1 MSPVRLL
8 PFALALAPLFPPLA
22 LLAPLF
28 LGHLRRLSPWA
39 LGLLGAYA
47 LSILLPALWAP
58 EALALPLALGRVL
71 YVLGLVGVGVA
82 LYHRTPTPSQEL
94 TPLGYG
100 LLFLYGSALLASY
113 LAFGDKVVDQRLM
126 HPFHSPVGL
135 GFMGAMGVLLAVYL
149 RYPWP
154 FRLLLGL
161 LGGAVLLLSASRG
174 GMLALLVG
182 GAGGLLFRGRGLWA
196 LGLAGLVLFA
206 ASTLDTPISERFFQ
220 AHLSGREGLW
230 LRAYEVYRAHPWTGV
245 GPYVLGDYL
254 KGTLFGECF
263 LFPLLEARGL
273 TCPSWLKPLGGLWS
287 FAHNHLLQALGES
300 GIFGGVG
307 LLLLVGGFLAAGW
320 GEGLLFSLL
329 LAFVAMG
336 MTDNPFSV
344 PSPFRGEI
352 FFLVGGMALARGVR
366 LPATLGLA
374 GAAALL
380 WSLPFLYLAT
390 RPATPPPKLAYL
402 AVPREG
408 AGSLRIVGGEGY
420 GVQVWWCQEGCQRLG
435 WEWPGDRLVVFP
447 LPQDLP
453 PGEYRLRILL
463 FSRHRLALKPR
474 YVLEREV
481 RR

>member
-1 MSPVRLL
+1 MRLL

-307 LLLLVGGFLAAGW
+307 LLLLVGGFLAAAW

-374 GAAALL
+374 GAVALL

-390 RPATPPPKLAYL
+390 RPPTPPPSLAYL
-402 AVPREG
+402 AFPKEG
-408 AGSLRIVGGEGY
+408 VGFLRLVGAQGY
-420 GVQVWWCQEGCQRLG
+420 RVQVWLCQKDCQRVG
-435 WEWPGDRLVVFP
+435 WEWRGDEPMYFP

-453 PGEYRLRILL
+453 KGEYRLRVLL
-463 FSRHRLALKPR
+463 LSQHRLALRPR
-474 YVLEREV
+474 YVLEKEV
-481 RR
+481 RW

>member
-1 MSPVRLL
+1 MRLL

-39 LGLLGAYA
+39 LGLLGVYA
-47 LSILLPALWAP
+47 LSILLPALGAP
-58 EALALPLALGRVL
+58 EPLAFPLALGRVL
-71 YVLGLVGVGVA
+71 YVLGLVGAGVA
-82 LYHRTPTPSQEL
+82 LYAGASSPTQAL
-94 TPLGYG
+94 KPLGYG
-100 LLFLYGSALLASY
+100 LFLLYITAFVATY
-113 LAFGDKVVDQRLM
+113 LTFEDQAVQQRLM

-230 LRAYEVYRAHPWTGV
+230 LRAYEVYQAHPWTGV

-273 TCPSWLKPLGGLWS
+273 TCPEGLRPLGGLWS

-300 GIFGGVG
+300 GVLGAFG
-307 LLLLVGGFLAAGW
+307 LLLLVGGFLAAAW
-320 GEGLLFSLL
+320 GEGLLLSLL
-329 LAFVAMG
+329 VAFVAMG

-352 FFLVGGMALARGVR
+352 FFLLGGLALARGGVQMVPR
-366 LPATLGLA
+366 ALALA
-374 GAAALL
+374 GAVALL

-390 RPATPPPKLAYL
+390 RPPTPPPSLAYL
-402 AVPREG
+402 AFPKEG
-408 AGSLRIVGGEGY
+408 VGF
-420 GVQVWWCQEGCQRLG
+420 L
-435 WEWPGDRLVVFP
+435 RLV
-447 LPQDLP
+447 
-453 PGEYRLRILL
+453 G
-463 FSRHRLALKPR
+463 A
-474 YVLEREV
+474 
-481 RR
+481 

>member
-1 MSPVRLL
+1 MRLL

-39 LGLLGAYA
+39 LGLLGVYA
-47 LSILLPALWAP
+47 LSVLLPALGAP
-58 EALALPLALGRVL
+58 EPLAFPLALGRVL
-71 YVLGLVGVGVA
+71 YVLGLVGAGVA
-82 LYHRTPTPSQEL
+82 LYAGASSPTQAL
-94 TPLGYG
+94 KPLGYG
-100 LLFLYGSALLASY
+100 LFLLYITAFVATY
-113 LAFGDKVVDQRLM
+113 LTFGDQAVQQRLM

-230 LRAYEVYRAHPWTGV
+230 LRAYEVYQAHPWTGV

-273 TCPSWLKPLGGLWS
+273 TCPDWLRPLGGLWS

-300 GIFGGVG
+300 GVGGAVG
-307 LLLLVGGFLAAGW
+307 LLLL
-320 GEGLLFSLL
+320 
-329 LAFVAMG
+329 
-336 MTDNPFSV
+336 
-344 PSPFRGEI
+344 
-352 FFLVGGMALARGVR
+352 
-366 LPATLGLA
+366 
-374 GAAALL
+374 
-380 WSLPFLYLAT
+380 
-390 RPATPPPKLAYL
+390 
-402 AVPREG
+402 
-408 AGSLRIVGGEGY
+408 
-420 GVQVWWCQEGCQRLG
+420 
-435 WEWPGDRLVVFP
+435 
-447 LPQDLP
+447 
-453 PGEYRLRILL
+453 
-463 FSRHRLALKPR
+463 
-474 YVLEREV
+474 
-481 RR
+481 

>member
-1 MSPVRLL
+1 MRLL

-39 LGLLGAYA
+39 LGLLGIYA

-71 YVLGLVGVGVA
+71 YVLGLVAVGVA
-82 LYHRTPTPSQEL
+82 LQAQAPSPARAL
-94 TPLGYG
+94 GPLGYG
-100 LLFLYGSALLASY
+100 LLLLYGTAFLASY
-113 LAFGDKVVDQRLM
+113 LTFGDKVAQERLM
-126 HPFHSPVGL
+126 HPFHNPVGL
-135 GFMGAMGVLLAVYL
+135 GFLGGLGVLLAVYV

-174 GMLALLVG
+174 GMLALLLG
-182 GAGGLLFRGRGLWA
+182 GAGGLLFRGRGLWV

-206 ASTLDTPISERFFQ
+206 ASTMDTPISEHFFQ

-230 LRAYEVYRAHPWTGV
+230 LRAYEVYRVHPWTGV

-273 TCPSWLKPLGGLWS
+273 TCPEWLKPLGGLWS

-307 LLLLVGGFLAAGW
+307 LLLLVGGFLAAAW

-366 LPATLGLA
+366 PPATLGLA

-390 RPATPPPKLAYL
+390 RPATPPPALAYL
-402 AVPREG
+402 VLPREG
-408 AGSLRIVGGEGY
+408 VGFLRLVGGEGY
-420 GVQVWWCQEGCQRLG
+420 RVQVWLCGKGCQRLG
-435 WEWPGDRLVVFP
+435 WEWSGSELVAFS

-463 FSRHRLALKPR
+463 FSQHRLALRPR

>member
-1 MSPVRLL
+1 MRLL

-135 GFMGAMGVLLAVYL
+135 GLMGALGVLLALYL
-149 RYPWP
+149 RYPP
-154 FRLLLGL
+154 PIRLLLGL
-161 LGGAVLLLSASRG
+161 LGGAVLLLSGSRG
-174 GMLALLVG
+174 GMLALLLG
-182 GAGGLLFRGRGLWA
+182 GAGGLLFRGRGVWA
-196 LGLAGLVLFA
+196 LGVAGLLLFL
-206 ASTLDTPISERFFQ
+206 ASLWENPVTGRFLD
-220 AHLSGREGLW
+220 AHLSGRETLW
-230 LRAYEVYRAHPWTGV
+230 LQAYEVFRAHPWTGV
-245 GPYVLGDYL
+245 GPYLLGDYL
-254 KGTLFGECF
+254 KGSLLGNCF

-273 TCPSWLKPLGGLWS
+273 SCPSWLVPFGGFWT
-287 FAHNHLLQALGES
+287 FAHNHLLQALGE
-300 GIFGGVG
+300 GGLFGALG
-307 LLLLVGGFLAAGW
+307 LLLLAGGFLAAAF
-320 GEGLLFSLL
+320 GEGLLFPLL
-329 LAFVAMG
+329 LAYLAMG
-336 MTDNPFSV
+336 MVDNPFSV
-344 PSPFRGEI
+344 PSPFRGEV

-366 LPATLGLA
+366 LPRALALA
-374 GAAALL
+374 GAVGVL

-390 RPATPPPKLAYL
+390 RPPTPPPALVYL
-402 AVPREG
+402 AFPKEG
-408 AGSLRIVGGEGY
+408 VGFLRLVGAQGY
-420 GVQVWWCQEGCQRLG
+420 RVQVWLCQKDCQRVG
-435 WEWPGDRLVVFP
+435 WEWRGDEPMYFP

-453 PGEYRLRILL
+453 KGEYRLRVLL
-463 FSRHRLALKPR
+463 LSQHRLALRPR
-474 YVLEREV
+474 YVLEKEV
-481 RR
+481 RW

>member
-1 MSPVRLL
+1 MRLL

-230 LRAYEVYRAHPWTGV
+230 LRAYEVYQAHPWTGV

-273 TCPSWLKPLGGLWS
+273 TCPEGLRPLGGFWS

-300 GIFGGVG
+300 GVGGAVG
-307 LLLLVGGFLAAGW
+307 LLLLVGGFLAAAW
-320 GEGLLFSLL
+320 GEGLLLSLL
-329 LAFVAMG
+329 VAFVAMG

-352 FFLVGGMALARGVR
+352 FFLLGGLALARGGVQMVPR
-366 LPATLGLA
+366 ALALA
-374 GAAALL
+374 GAVALL

-390 RPATPPPKLAYL
+390 RPPTPPPSLAYL
-402 AVPREG
+402 AFPKEG
-408 AGSLRIVGGEGY
+408 VGFLRLVGAQGY
-420 GVQVWWCQEGCQRLG
+420 RVQVWLCQKDCQRVG
-435 WEWPGDRLVVFP
+435 WEWRGDEPMYFP

-453 PGEYRLRILL
+453 KGEYRLRVLL
-463 FSRHRLALKPR
+463 LSQHRLALRPR
-474 YVLEREV
+474 YVLEKEV
-481 RR
+481 RW